1 MVVLTPEVKKSLL
14 CCSVPSMFDC
24 TQEARWLVL
33 PLPAQTLPVCAWRAS
48 QVGDSF
54 QVLTTIILK

>member
-33 PLPAQTLPVCAWRAS
+33 PLTAQTLPV
-48 QVGDSF
+48 
-54 QVLTTIILK
+54 